1 MNVETDSGIEPES
14 LDEVDTESTL
24 QPSDVVESDEVTVA
38 DDMKS
43 RPPGPGLIEA
53 FGWIILFFGLQLAA
67 TFILLIGA
75 MLSTVGSVE
84 ELQGI
89 ELANWIQTL
98 DVTTKLVVFTSPAFL
113 CYLVLVPLGL
123 LRLAPRPVSRLNL
136 NLPTIGQVLVT
147 ASLVLPLT
155 MVADAAM
162 KLLDPQWQRLVELVP
177 AFEGLNQMN
186 VHDVL
191 GEFGGASF
199 VLSLFFIAVVPAFG
213 EEFLFRGLLGRGL
226 VARWGLI
233 GGVGITSFLF
243 AAVHML
249 SLIHI

>member
-89 ELANWIQTL
+89 ELDI
-98 DVTTKLVVFTSPAFL
+98 K
-113 CYLVLVPLGL
+113 G
-123 LRLAPRPVSRLNL
+123 
-136 NLPTIGQVLVT
+136 
-147 ASLVLPLT
+147 LPL
-155 MVADAAM
+155 
-162 KLLDPQWQRLVELVP
+162 R
-177 AFEGLNQMN
+177 
-186 VHDVL
+186 
-191 GEFGGASF
+191 
-199 VLSLFFIAVVPAFG
+199 
-213 EEFLFRGLLGRGL
+213 
-226 VARWGLI
+226 
-233 GGVGITSFLF
+233 
-243 AAVHML
+243 
-249 SLIHI
+249 